1 MKVVAAVI
9 GTGIGEKHIEAINN
23 FEKSKVKIVCEKNRK
38 KFPTLKKKFP
48 KILFTTNE
56 DDIFSDKE
64 INLVSIASYDNDHF
78 YQLIKCINSNK
89 KKIIVEKPLCMSLPQ
104 LKKIAKLV
112 HRDKQVKILSNL
124 VLRSSSLFKI
134 FKKKIISKDLIYA
147 ELDYNWGRIHKL
159 YGWRSSTKNYS
170 LILGASIHM
179 VDLMMW
185 FFKKKPIKVSAFGNS
200 IGVNKKK
207 FDKEGFITLNFQF
220 KDNAI
225 VKLNANATGIYPHFH
240 EIKIFEKKKTIVHNL
255 MNSFILTKNNQII
268 SKRNYCGGYP
278 DKQNRKKIIR
288 QFIKDIKKN
297 KKETISIKHQLDLM
311 CICFS
316 ALKALQTGK
325 TQNIKYL

>member
-1 MKVVAAVI
+1 MKVIAAVI

-23 FEKSKVKIVCEKNRK
+23 FEKSKVKIVCEKNKK
-38 KFPTLKKKFP
+38 KFPILKKKFP
-48 KILFTTNE
+48 KIFFTTNE

-78 YQLIKCINSNK
+78 HQLIKCINSNK
-89 KKIIVEKPLCMSLPQ
+89 KKIIVEKPLCMSLFQ

-112 HRDKQVKILSNL
+112 NKDKQIKILSNL

-134 FKKKIISKDLIYA
+134 FEKKIIPNDLIYA
-147 ELDYNWGRIHKL
+147 EFDYNWGRLHKL
-159 YGWRSSTKNYS
+159 YGWRSKTKNYS

-179 VDLMMW
+179 IDLMMW

-200 IGVNKKK
+200 IGINKNK
-207 FDKEGFITLNFQF
+207 FDKEGFITLNFHF
-220 KDNAI
+220 NNNAI

-255 MNSFILTKNNQII
+255 MNSFILKKKNQII
-268 SKRNYCGGYP
+268 SKKNYSGGYP
-278 DKQNRKKIIR
+278 DKQNRKKIIQ

-297 KKETISIKHQLDLM
+297 NEETISIEHQLDLM
-311 CICFS
+311 CVCFS
-316 ALKALQTGK
+316 ALKALQTQK
-325 TQNIKYL
+325 IQKIKYL

>member
-1 MKVVAAVI
+1 MKVIAAVI

-23 FEKSKVKIVCEKNRK
+23 FEKSKVKIVCEKNKK
-38 KFPTLKKKFP
+38 KFPSLKKKFP

-56 DDIFSDKE
+56 DDIFFDKE

-78 YQLIKCINSNK
+78 YQIVKCINSNK
-89 KKIIVEKPLCMSLPQ
+89 KKIIVEKPLCMNLFQ

-112 HRDKQVKILSNL
+112 HKDKQIKILSNL

-159 YGWRSSTKNYS
+159 YGWRSNIKNYS

-179 VDLMMW
+179 IDLMIW
-185 FFKKKPIKVSAFGNS
+185 LFKKKPIKVSAFGNS

-207 FDKEGFITLNFQF
+207 FDKEGFITLNLQF

-255 MNSFILTKNNQII
+255 TNSFILTKNNQII
-268 SKRNYCGGYP
+268 SKRNYSGGYP
-278 DKQNRKKIIR
+278 DKQNRKKIIQ

-297 KKETISIKHQLDLM
+297 KKETISFEHQSDLM

-325 TQNIKYL
+325 IQKIKYL